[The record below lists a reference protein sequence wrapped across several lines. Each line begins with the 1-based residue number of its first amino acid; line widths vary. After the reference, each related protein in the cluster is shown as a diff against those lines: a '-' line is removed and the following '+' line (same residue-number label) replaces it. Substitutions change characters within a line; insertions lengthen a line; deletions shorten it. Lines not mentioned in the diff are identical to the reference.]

1 MKVKIHIISNITA
14 SSIGRAVILVKMFV
28 ETFKTD
34 LIVLICN
41 IIMCLISH

>member
-14 SSIGRAVILVKMFV
+14 SSIGQAVILVKMSV

-34 LIVLICN
+34 LIVLICKLP
-41 IIMCLISH
+41 IKV